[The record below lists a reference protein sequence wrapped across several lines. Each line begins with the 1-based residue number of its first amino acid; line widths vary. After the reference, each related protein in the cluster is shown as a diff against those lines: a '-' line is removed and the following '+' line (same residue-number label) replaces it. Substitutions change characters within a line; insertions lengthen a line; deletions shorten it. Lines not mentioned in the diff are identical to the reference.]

1 MVNEIHRESITK
13 NIEKGHQHMK
23 PTFVLLFFFIFSCEN
38 IKNSFSFVS
47 GDEKISIKHKSVAVN
62 LESYT
67 NEDGILSTKF
77 SADSKVTQVLE
88 TEDGIKTS
96 LPPGALAFNTELEV
110 DTNTSDMHAKYI
122 QAEKDFKEELLI
134 YRDKIKSNE
143 ETIHKLGENNNLLK
157 FELDKANRNYT
168 LLQTDKL
175 SDNEIFLQINDM
187 KEKYE
192 KREV

>member
-88 TEDGIKTS
+88 TEDGMQK
-96 LPPGALAFNTELEV
+96 
-110 DTNTSDMHAKYI
+110 
-122 QAEKDFKEELLI
+122 
-134 YRDKIKSNE
+134 NE
-143 ETIHKLGENNNLLK
+143 YPL
-157 FELDKANRNYT
+157 
-168 LLQTDKL
+168 
-175 SDNEIFLQINDM
+175 
-187 KEKYE
+187 
-192 KREV
+192 

>member
-1 MVNEIHRESITK
+1 
-13 NIEKGHQHMK
+13 
-23 PTFVLLFFFIFSCEN
+23 
-38 IKNSFSFVS
+38 
-47 GDEKISIKHKSVAVN
+47 
-62 LESYT
+62 
-67 NEDGILSTKF
+67 
-77 SADSKVTQVLE
+77 
-88 TEDGIKTS
+88 
-96 LPPGALAFNTELEV
+96 
-110 DTNTSDMHAKYI
+110 MHAKYI